1 MNYPVWYL
9 PEIGG
14 GLLIALIAVLHV
26 FVSHFAV
33 GGGLYLIYSEKKGL
47 REGSE
52 PILEFTKRHA
62 RFFLLLTM
70 VFGSITGVGIWFI
83 IALVNPAATSL
94 LIHIFVFGWAAEWVF
109 FVVEIAAAFVYFY
122 MFGRMDSATHLK
134 VGWVYFISAWMS
146 LFLINGI
153 IGFMLTPGDWLENQS
168 FWSGFFNPSFWPSL
182 VFRTC
187 IAVMLAGVYGYLSAS
202 FTRDP
207 EVRIAMTRFS
217 AKWSLLALLGAL
229 PSAIW
234 YVSVLPVPAREL
246 VLGKSPT
253 IAAAGQ
259 WGAAAVVVLVALSLV
274 FGFFRPGLN
283 TRTTALAAML
293 GALVMLGSFE
303 WIREAARRPYAVN
316 EVVYS
321 NMIFKD
327 DLSTLKKQGYLQTAL
342 WVQDRDTGP
351 ESQLEAGRELF
362 IQQCFACHTLDGFN
376 NDLLAQTAHLSHQ
389 ALVSYIGK
397 IHEVR
402 YFMPPFAGTQEEA
415 AMLASYIATGLHG
428 KEMIAVADG
437 GTADVGQEMFETHC
451 AACHEAADLEPTTEE
466 LDQAGIVGLLARLD
480 ELSDEMV
487 PFEGTEEETAAL
499 ASYLYFL
506 SDRVDSPATPSG
518 PAAADGQALFES
530 ECAICHSAE
539 DMAVMLDGWEAVE
552 IRAALD
558 KLDELSDEM
567 VPFEG
572 SPEEKD
578 TLSDFLHNLGRA
590 H

>member
-14 GLLIALIAVLHV
+14 GLLIAAIAVLHV

-33 GGGLYLIYSEKKGL
+33 GGGLYLIYAEKKGL
-47 REGSE
+47 GENSE
-52 PILEFTKRHA
+52 AILDFTKRHA

-109 FVVEIAAAFVYFY
+109 FVVEISAAFVYFY

-134 VGWVYFISAWMS
+134 VGWVYFISAWLS

-153 IGFMLTPGDWLENQS
+153 ICFMLTPGSWLENQN
-168 FWSGFFNPSFWPSL
+168 FWAGFFNPSFWPSL
-182 VFRTC
+182 IFRTC

-202 FTRDP
+202 FSKDDS
-207 EVRIAMTRFS
+207 VRISMTRFS

-229 PSAIW
+229 PSGVW
-234 YVSVLPVPAREL
+234 YVMVLPEPAKEL

-259 WGAAAVVVLVALSLV
+259 WGVASVIVVLGLSLI
-274 FGFFRPGLN
+274 FGFFRPTLN
-283 TRTTALAAML
+283 TRTTALLAML
-293 GALVMLGSFE
+293 GALVLMGSFE

-327 DLSTLKKQGYLQTAL
+327 DLAALDEKGYLQTAL
-342 WVQDRDTGP
+342 WVQDRDIGP
-351 ESQLEAGRELF
+351 ENQLEAGRELF
-362 IQQCFACHTLDGFN
+362 IQQCYACHSLNGLN
-376 NDLLAQTAHLSHQ
+376 NDLMPLTSHMSHQ

-397 IHEVR
+397 IHKIR

-415 AMLASYIATGLHG
+415 SMLATYIASGLHG
-428 KEMIAVADG
+428 KELIAPAATSAADP
-437 GTADVGQEMFETHC
+437 GQELFESHC
-451 AACHEAADLEPTTEE
+451 AACHEAEDLGLATEE
-466 LDQAGIVGLLARLD
+466 MDKDGIAAMLETLD

-487 PFEGTEEETAAL
+487 PFEGSEEEAAL
-499 ASYLYFL
+499 LAAYIYFL
-506 SDRVDSPATPSG
+506 SERDETPSS
-518 PAAADGQALFES
+518 PVAVDGAVLFES
-530 ECAICHSAE
+530 ECAACHAAE
-539 DMAVMLDGWEAVE
+539 DMAAALEGWEQAE
-552 IRAALD
+552 IRDTLD

-578 TLSDFLHNLGRA
+578 ALTNFLHKLGREN
-590 H
+590 

>member
-33 GGGLYLIYSEKKGL
+33 GGGLYLIYAEKKGL
-47 REGSE
+47 REGSAA
-52 PILEFTKRHA
+52 ILDFTKRHA

-109 FVVEIAAAFVYFY
+109 FVVEITAAFVYFY

-153 IGFMLTPGDWLENQS
+153 ICFMLTPGSWLENQN

-187 IAVMLAGVYGYLSAS
+187 IAIMLAGVYGYLTAS
-202 FTRDP
+202 FTRD
-207 EVRIAMTRFS
+207 ESVRISMTRFS
-217 AKWSLLALLGAL
+217 ARWSLVALAGAV
-229 PSAIW
+229 PSAVW
-234 YVSVLPVPAREL
+234 YVAVLPEPAKEL

-253 IAAAGQ
+253 IVSAGQ
-259 WGAAAVVVLVALSLV
+259 WGVAAVIVVVALSLV
-274 FGFFRPGLN
+274 FGFFRPTLN
-283 TRTTALAAML
+283 TRLTALAAML
-293 GALVMLGSFE
+293 GALVLMGSFE
-303 WIREAARRPYAVN
+303 WIREAARRPFAIN

-327 DLSTLKKQGYLQTAL
+327 DLSDLNENGYLQSAL
-342 WVQDRDTGP
+342 WVQDRDIGP
-351 ESQLEAGRELF
+351 EQQLTAGKELF
-362 IQQCFACHTLDGFN
+362 IQQCFACHTLNGIN
-376 NDLLAQTAHLSHQ
+376 NDLLPLTSHMSHK
-389 ALVSYIGK
+389 ALVSYIGR
-397 IHEVR
+397 IHQVR
-402 YFMPPFAGTQEEA
+402 YFMPPFAGTEEEA

-428 KEMIAVADG
+428 KEPVDTADS
-437 GTADVGQEMFETHC
+437 GTAADPGMELFENQCSSCH
-451 AACHEAADLEPTTEE
+451 AAEDLAPGTEE
-466 LDQAGIVGLLARLD
+466 MEQAEIVELLATLD

-487 PFEGTEEETAAL
+487 PFEGTEEEAAAL
-499 ASYLYFL
+499 ARYIYYLNER
-506 SDRVDSPATPSG
+506 DEAPPSPTD
-518 PAAADGQALFES
+518 ADGPGLFES
-530 ECAICHSAE
+530 ECAACHTAE
-539 DMAVMLDGWEAVE
+539 DMAAMLDGWEPAQ
-552 IRAALD
+552 IREALD
-558 KLDELSDEM
+558 TLDELSDEM

-578 TLSDFLHNLGRA
+578 ALTNFLHSLGREN
-590 H
+590 

>member
-14 GLLIALIAVLHV
+14 GFLIAIIAVLHV

-109 FVVEIAAAFVYFY
+109 FVVEITAAFVYFY

-153 IGFMLTPGDWLENQS
+153 IGFMLTPGGWLENQS

-202 FTRDP
+202 FTRDA

-229 PSAIW
+229 PSALW
-234 YVSVLPVPAREL
+234 YVSILPGPAQEL

-253 IAAAGQ
+253 IVAAGQ
-259 WGAAAVVVLVALSLV
+259 WGLAAVVVVVVLSLV
-274 FGFFRPGLN
+274 FGFFRAGLN
-283 TRTTALAAML
+283 TRTTALTAMF

-316 EVVYS
+316 EVIYS

-327 DLSTLKKQGYLQTAL
+327 DLSTLNDQGYLQTAL
-342 WVQDRDTGP
+342 WVQDRDIGS
-351 ESQLEAGRELF
+351 ENQLEAGRELF
-362 IQQCFACHTLDGFN
+362 IQQCFACHTLNGFN
-376 NDLLAQTAHLSHQ
+376 NDLMAQTAHMSHK

-397 IHEVR
+397 IHQVR

-415 AMLASYIATGLHG
+415 TMLASYIATGLHG
-428 KEMIAVADG
+428 KEQLVTVDDAGVDPG
-437 GTADVGQEMFETHC
+437 RELFESQC
-451 AACHEAADLEPTTEE
+451 AACHEPEDLGPSTEE
-466 LDQAGIVGLLARLD
+466 LNQAEIVDLLARLD

-487 PFEGTEEETAAL
+487 PFEGTKEEGVVL
-499 ASYLYFL
+499 ANYLYFL
-506 SDRVDSPATPSG
+506 SERDEAPMPSPAGNGATI
-518 PAAADGQALFES
+518 FES
-530 ECAICHSAE
+530 ECAACHSPE
-539 DMAVMLDGWEAVE
+539 DMTAMLDGWESTE
-552 IRAALD
+552 IRESLD
-558 KLDELSDEM
+558 KLDELSEEM
-567 VPFEG
+567 LPFEG
-572 SPEEKD
+572 SPEDKD
-578 TLSDFLHNLGRA
+578 ALSEFLHNLGREN
-590 H
+590 